1 MDEPATRDLSR
12 PTCPICAN
20 TTFQREEGKVDSKWG
35 VTAHRVLLLICDRCR
50 FVLTF
55 YEGNSIFDF
64 D

>member
-1 MDEPATRDLSR
+1 MSENETPSR
-12 PTCPICAN
+12 HSPTCPLCGN

-35 VTAHRVLLLICDRCR
+35 FTAHRVLLLVCDRCQL
-50 FVLTF
+50 VLTF